1 MNLHLLYNSRTRNRH
16 DKSNSLGN
24 MAKGKKYITSTIFII
39 LHGPEEETTFSV
51 CVVVPGQAGHLNST
65 QIRLRKLCPQT
76 QCHVI
81 KSGHI
86 LDLYSTYLPPL

>member
-16 DKSNSLGN
+16 DKRNSLRN
-24 MAKGKKYITSTIFII
+24 MAKGKKYKTSAIFI

-51 CVVVPGQAGHLNST
+51 CVVVLGQAGDLSST

>member
-1 MNLHLLYNSRTRNRH
+1 
-16 DKSNSLGN
+16 
-24 MAKGKKYITSTIFII
+24 MAKAKMYITSTIFTI
-39 LHGPEEETTFSV
+39 LHVPEEETTFSV
-51 CVVVPGQAGHLNST
+51 CVVVAGQAGYLNST

-86 LDLYSTYLPPL
+86 LNLYSTYSSYDCYSIKCDCKGDDTVDGNVS